1 MHEMMVA
8 QSLFAT
14 ISNETAKQKARP
26 VGAKISCGTLY
37 AINDELLS
45 FAFEAITK
53 GTACEGMKLEIEHKP
68 IQGRCKDCNA
78 SFDVELGTPF
88 CNTSQNGNPLTSP
101 PCPKCGSEDFD
112 LLPDAPLLLEI
123 IEFETEG
130 CNV

>member
-53 GTACEGMKLEIEHKP
+53 GTSCEGMKLQVEHKP
-68 IQGRCKDCNA
+68 IQGRCKNCNEI
-78 SFDVELGTPF
+78 FELEVSHPS
-88 CNTSQNGNPLTSP
+88 CS
-101 PCPKCGSEDFD
+101 KCGTEDFE
-112 LLPDAPLLLEI
+112 LLPDAPLILEE
-123 IEFETEG
+123 IEFETEQ
-130 CNV
+130 